1 MFRNINAEQ
10 ARRGVTDQE
19 IADLLG
25 ITRSTYSRKKNT
37 GNFSLSEVR
46 FLMRYF
52 DCDFH
57 YLFAIDQT
65 QAHNHPTT

>member
-52 DCDFH
+52 DCDFD
-57 YLFAIDQT
+57 YLCAIDQT
-65 QAHNHPTT
+65 QAHNHTTV

>member
-46 FLMRYF
+46 FLMHYF
-52 DCDFH
+52 NCDFD

-65 QAHNHPTT
+65 QAPNHPTM

>member
-19 IADLLG
+19 IADLMG

-46 FLMRYF
+46 FLMHYF
-52 DCDFH
+52 DCDFD
-57 YLFAIDQT
+57 YLFTIDQT
-65 QAHNHPTT
+65 QAHKHPTT

>member
-52 DCDFH
+52 DCDFD

-65 QAHNHPTT
+65 TTHNHTTV